1 MKKTGEFSAVLQ
13 RVRRERGFANAH
25 SFYRGCGG
33 RRALGLSFPN
43 YMALE
48 RGKSLPAA
56 WRLEAILAGLGLDEG
71 SAPRRELIRAYLV
84 ALLGGDAL
92 LKGLEAPASAQASES
107 ATDEASRQAQRQ
119 RAAALDLAQW
129 RVLAADPGAYRV
141 HVFLVNTPGWSG
153 EAEIAAAAGLPA
165 AKARVIL
172 KKLAAARVVEA
183 GNGRARSPFAYK
195 YLQTLP
201 LTPATASLK
210 APILKTRE
218 DFAGPKSKLLK
229 RVNVTTR
236 FAAAGLE
243 RYFQRLQDAVWL
255 AGVYGDA
262 EKSPDSDVCFVDARV
277 FRIFD

>member
-1 MKKTGEFSAVLQ
+1 MKKTGEFAAVLQ
-13 RVRRERGFANAH
+13 RVRRERGFASAH
-25 SFYRGCGG
+25 SFYQGCGG

-48 RGKSLPAA
+48 RGKSLPAG
-56 WRLEAILAGLGLDEG
+56 WRLEGIIKGLGLDEG

-92 LKGLEAPASAQASES
+92 LRGLEAPAPAHASES

-119 RAAALDLAQW
+119 RAATLELAQW
-129 RVLAADPGAYRV
+129 RVLASDPDAYRL
-141 HVFLVNTPGWSG
+141 HVFLVNTPDWSS

-165 AKARVIL
+165 AKTRALL
-172 KKLAAARVVEA
+172 KKLAAARIVEA
-183 GNGRARSPFAYK
+183 GGGRARSPFAYK

-201 LTPATASLK
+201 LTPATAALK
-210 APILKTRE
+210 APILRTRE
-218 DFAGPKSKLLK
+218 GFSGPRSKLLK

-236 FAAAGLE
+236 FAASNLD
-243 RYFQRLQDAVWL
+243 RYFQRLSDAVWL

-262 EKSPDSDVCFVDARV
+262 EKAPDSDVCFVDARV
-277 FRIFD
+277 FRVFD